1 MKQYVKLPIPKDSI
15 HDRKWFNLY
24 KKSINYRIRYFF
36 SGICNIIRWIPT
48 IYQDADWDHYYILN
62 ILQKKIEN
70 QRKYLV
76 NANRY
81 TKIYKDNYWMTVAL
95 NLIERTKHEHYSVE
109 YLDYAEFD
117 NKLVPSK
124 TREGCFEWKQVE
136 ISENWD
142 DYLSKY
148 KSTVRKILKKQPE
161 LINNKYDLSHRVAWE
176 VQLKCNNLMWEVLK
190 RKLSHWWD

>member
-15 HDRKWFNLY
+15 YDRKWFNLY
-24 KKSINYRIRYFF
+24 KKAINYRIRYFF
-36 SGICNIIRWIPT
+36 SGICNLIRWIPT

-76 NANRY
+76 NANRH
-81 TKIYKDNYWMTVAL
+81 TKIDEDNYWMTVAL
-95 NLIERTKHEHYSVE
+95 NLIERTKNDYYSIE
-109 YLDYAEFD
+109 YFDYAELD

-142 DYLSKY
+142 DYLLKY